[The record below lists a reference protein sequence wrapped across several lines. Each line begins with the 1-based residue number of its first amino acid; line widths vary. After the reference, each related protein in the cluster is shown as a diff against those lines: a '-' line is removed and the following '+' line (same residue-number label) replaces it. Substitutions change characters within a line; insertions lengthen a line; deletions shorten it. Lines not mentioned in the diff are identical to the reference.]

1 MTPSEIKAVMLRLEF
16 RRRHT
21 ETCRGKKKIGEW
33 DLLPNRAVCA
43 CPYYSCGVH
52 SDSEGFKRR
61 ATGKITL
68 DAAKSVTRVRL
79 ERGDWQA
86 EIEDPTLV
94 KIEVAIEDFMGD
106 VRDKGAEDSTLD
118 KYTTLMD
125 QLQAFSDDKGI
136 TYIQHFGQDEMKQFR
151 RDWEDENAV
160 WKKNRVNEKGKRLW
174 RKNSIGT
181 CKRNKKTMHAFFQRC
196 IVRKWI
202 TEDPTVIINFEKE
215 KRQKE
220 KKEVKYLTSDQMT
233 DVLWACDKFDR
244 MPEYNKRRLKALVLV
259 MRWTGLRIGDAVLL
273 KKGNIRGDVIFLKT
287 KKASTDVQIP
297 LPEEL
302 VAALATLEPY
312 SGGYYFWHRRS
323 GRRQEQS
330 STKTVKG
337 NFSKLLNTVFEKAGI
352 PSDSHLVS
360 HRFRNSFAVDL
371 IGRGVPLETVSLML
385 GHQSLITTENAY
397 ADFCEGYMNRAEQ
410 IVRDAWT
417 KPVAI

>member
-1 MTPSEIKAVMLRLEF
+1 MRRNRLLVF
-16 RRRHT
+16 AWSV
-21 ETCRGKKKIGEW
+21 ETG
-33 DLLPNRAVCA
+33 
-43 CPYYSCGVH
+43 
-52 SDSEGFKRR
+52 KRR
-61 ATGKITL
+61 SKIPR
-68 DAAKSVTRVRL
+68 S
-79 ERGDWQA
+79 
-86 EIEDPTLV
+86 V

-136 TYIQHFGQDEMKQFR
+136 TYIQHFGRPGQMKQFR
-151 RDWEDENAV
+151 RDWEDENAS
-160 WKKNRVNEKGKRLW
+160 WKKNRVNRRASDCGAKTASKRA
-174 RKNSIGT
+174 SGT
-181 CKRNKKTMHAFFQRC
+181 RKTMHAFFQRC

-202 TEDPTVIINFEKE
+202 TEDPTVIINFEKA

-220 KKEVKYLTSDQMT
+220 KKEVKYLTSTQMT

-244 MPEYNKRRLKALVLV
+244 MPEYNRRRLKALVLV
-259 MRWTGLRIGDAVLL
+259 MRSTGLRIGDAVLL
-273 KKGNIRGDVIFLKT
+273 KKETSSQTSMFLKT

-302 VAALATLEPY
+302 VTAVATLEPY
-312 SGGYYFWHRRS
+312 SGGYYFWNRRS

-360 HRFRNSFAVDL
+360 HRFRNSFRSGSNRERRATGDSELDVGASESHHHGKRL
-371 IGRGVPLETVSLML
+371 RRLLRGVHEPC
-385 GHQSLITTENAY
+385 GAN
-397 ADFCEGYMNRAEQ
+397 G
-410 IVRDAWT
+410 
-417 KPVAI
+417 P